1 MLSILVFITLK
12 TNPLPGIG
20 SPAPPKPPLA
30 TTLCPPP
37 SQIFQGRRDILD
49 KMHQYFSKDIGKH
62 HICLLYGLGGSGKTQ
77 IALKFLDE
85 SPNSRFTDIF
95 FIDASSLETL
105 KADFQNIALT
115 RAIGSDHTEA
125 LQWLAVHKEEWILV
139 LDNADDLNIDLRPF
153 FPPST
158 CGNILITSR
167 NPQLCIHAPGAH
179 HRVSDMEEED
189 AIQLLLRSSAHDLTD
204 ENQIFATDIV
214 KALHYHTLAVVQAGA
229 FISKTGSLQKYLS
242 IYESNQTRLLSER
255 STQSHDEYAW
265 SVYTTWNISFQRLS
279 PTSAQFLRLC
289 SFLHHDGISEAIFSN
304 AAFFEPYNLGPSEEE
319 IKEPKAFLAKFLTD
333 SGKWDSLHFTNMASE
348 IRGYSLINQD
358 PHTGLFSIH
367 PLVHEWSQ

>member
-1 MLSILVFITLK
+1 
-12 TNPLPGIG
+12 
-20 SPAPPKPPLA
+20 
-30 TTLCPPP
+30 PPP

-49 KMHQYFSKDIGKH
+49 KMHQYFSKDIGKR

-85 SPNSRFTDIF
+85 SPDARFTDIF

-125 LQWLAVHKEEWILV
+125 LQWLAAHKEEWILV
-139 LDNADDLNIDLRPF
+139 LDNADDLNIDLHPF

-179 HRVSDMEEED
+179 HHVSNMEEED

-204 ENQIFATDIV
+204 ENHIFATEIV

-229 FISKTGSLQKYLS
+229 FISKTGSLRKYLS
-242 IYESNQTRLLSER
+242 IYKSNQTRLLSER

-279 PTSAQFLRLC
+279 PISAQFLQLC

-319 IKEPKAFLAKFLTD
+319 IKEPKAFFAKFLTGP
-333 SGKWDSLHFTNMASE
+333 GKWDSLHFTDMASE
-348 IRGYSLINQD
+348 IQGYSLINQD
-358 PHTGLFSIH
+358 PHTSLFSIH